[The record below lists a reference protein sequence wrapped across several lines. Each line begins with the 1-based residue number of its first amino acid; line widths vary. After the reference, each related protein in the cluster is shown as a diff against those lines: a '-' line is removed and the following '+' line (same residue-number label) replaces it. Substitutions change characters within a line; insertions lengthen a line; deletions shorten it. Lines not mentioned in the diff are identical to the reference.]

1 MGVREF
7 PPCVPRDDYEDN
19 GGIKLCFWEATG
31 NPSPGGLLLHTPVVT
46 SLCYP
51 TTVGLAWESQG
62 TRPDPRRTDL
72 DGKLLLCKGLVEL
85 R

>member
-1 MGVREF
+1 MYLGMIIKTMGGLN
-7 PPCVPRDDYEDN
+7 CVSGKPR
-19 GGIKLCFWEATG
+19 G